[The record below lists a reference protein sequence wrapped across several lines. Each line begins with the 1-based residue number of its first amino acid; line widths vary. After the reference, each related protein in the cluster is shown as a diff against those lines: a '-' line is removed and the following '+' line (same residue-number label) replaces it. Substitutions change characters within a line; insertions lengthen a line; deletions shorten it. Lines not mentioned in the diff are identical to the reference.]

1 MPAARAEPRGYG
13 LTMVGPDLG
22 YSAEKSR
29 FDGAVAAIVAAAG
42 AVIALIE
49 ARSCASVHADAGPPP
64 AEVGTGPIR
73 LHAAHIGERKHEPDV
88 MRALL
93 GILVALALAA
103 GLAGPARADAATDC
117 FSEDIERRIEGCTAL
132 IEQRDESM
140 ADLSLAYAM
149 RALAYSLKGSY
160 GTAIRDYDAAIA
172 MKPDFAVALNNRAWA
187 YFRWGR
193 AATGLPDVERS
204 LQLSPASAH
213 ALDTRA
219 HIRQAMGDRQG
230 ALNDYDSAM
239 QHGGPRM
246 IKLYQCGLT
255 EARLYTGEIDG
266 TWRPELMQALELCVG
281 DKGCDPLPADEQ
293 CRAATS

>member
-1 MPAARAEPRGYG
+1 MKG
-13 LTMVGPDLG
+13 
-22 YSAEKSR
+22 
-29 FDGAVAAIVAAAG
+29 
-42 AVIALIE
+42 
-49 ARSCASVHADAGPPP
+49 
-64 AEVGTGPIR
+64 
-73 LHAAHIGERKHEPDV
+73 
-88 MRALL
+88 LL
-93 GILVALALAA
+93 GILLVLALAA
-103 GLAGPARADAATDC
+103 GLTGQARADAATDC

-132 IEQRDESM
+132 IEQRDESV
-140 ADLSLAYAM
+140 ADLSVAYAM
-149 RALAYSLKGSY
+149 RALAYSLKGRY
-160 GTAIRDYDAAIA
+160 DTAIRDYDAAIA

-219 HIRQAMGDRQG
+219 HIRQALGDPQG

-239 QHGGPRM
+239 LHGGARM

-266 TWRPELMQALELCVG
+266 TWRPELMQALELCVR
-281 DKGCDPLPADEQ
+281 DKGGDPLPADEQ

>member
-1 MPAARAEPRGYG
+1 MKG
-13 LTMVGPDLG
+13 
-22 YSAEKSR
+22 
-29 FDGAVAAIVAAAG
+29 
-42 AVIALIE
+42 
-49 ARSCASVHADAGPPP
+49 
-64 AEVGTGPIR
+64 
-73 LHAAHIGERKHEPDV
+73 
-88 MRALL
+88 LL
-93 GILVALALAA
+93 GILVVLALAA
-103 GLAGPARADAATDC
+103 GLTSPARADAATDC

-132 IEQRDESM
+132 IEQRDESA

-149 RALAYSLKGSY
+149 RALAYSLKGRY
-160 GTAIRDYDAAIA
+160 DTAIRDYDAAIA

-204 LQLSPASAH
+204 LQLSPTSAH

-219 HIRQAMGDRQG
+219 HIRQALGDPQG
-230 ALNDYDSAM
+230 ALNDYEKAM
-239 QHGGPRM
+239 WHGGSRM

-266 TWRPELMQALELCVG
+266 VWRTELMQALEQCVR